1 MYDREGREKGR
12 VVCDDGIVKALTKGP
27 DRIRPLSREELKMEI
42 EKLKEIN
49 LNLEGKIK
57 GGDHGNHGHGQNGNR
72 KGREDD

>member
-42 EKLKEIN
+42 EKLKGIN
-49 LNLEGKIK
+49 LSLEGKIK
-57 GGDHGNHGHGQNGNR
+57 GGDHGNNNNGNR